1 MIGYYPALTSIVLLT
16 TTFGIF
22 QLWQARSNAA
32 SASSPLA
39 RHAAINGLRAFLA
52 INVAVSHLL
61 RTHKAIETGE
71 WEGVIGYFESFP
83 LFFMITGFV
92 FWEKVLQTGTTTDW
106 LRLYMGRLFRIGPMY
121 LFVVGIMLLVVFAR
135 TGFTLH
141 EPASSVAYQVLC
153 WLGVGIIDVPHM
165 VNGHPRAD
173 LILAGVT
180 WTLRWEWLFYAC
192 LPVLA
197 LLSGKKT
204 RVLFPLLG
212 LTACLLVA
220 ALTSHKTVPM
230 FASLYL
236 VGMSAASLHHTG
248 HRLHLG
254 NRVTS
259 PAALSLLAAMFA
271 APHAFEALSPM
282 SVAFYSLFFYLISS
296 GTTLFGL
303 LTSRAARMLGQVSYS
318 IYLAQGLFLTLFF
331 SIPAIRSFA
340 FTGLPAFWLVGLAY
354 VLLLCAS
361 ASLSYRFI
369 EAPCISFGKTLYI
382 STHLPGRPRQPEI
395 DCDASRRHEELR
407 GEHNRLSRAT
417 RSKS

>member
-1 MIGYYPALTSIVLLT
+1 MIGYSPALISITLLT

-22 QLWQARSNAA
+22 QLWQARPNAA
-32 SASSPLA
+32 PASSPLA
-39 RHAAINGLRAFLA
+39 RNAEINGLRAFLA

-61 RTHKAIETGE
+61 RTHRAIETGE

-83 LFFMITGFV
+83 LFFMITGFI
-92 FWEKVLQTGTTTDW
+92 FWEKVLKTGTKTDW
-106 LRLYMGRLFRIGPMY
+106 LKLYISRLFRIAPMY
-121 LFVVGIMLLVVFAR
+121 LFVVGIMLFVVFAR

-141 EPASSVAYQVLC
+141 ESASSVAYQVLC
-153 WLGVGIIDVPHM
+153 WLGLGIVDVPHT

-180 WTLRWEWLFYAC
+180 WTLRWEWFFYAS

-204 RVLFPLLG
+204 RVLFPLLS
-212 LTACLLVA
+212 LAACLLVT

-254 NRVTS
+254 DRVTS
-259 PAALSLLAAMFA
+259 PAALFLLAVMFA
-271 APHAFEALSPM
+271 APHAFEALSPI
-282 SVAFYSLFFYLISS
+282 SVAFYALFFYLICS
-296 GTTLFGL
+296 GSTLFGL

-318 IYLAQGLFLTLFF
+318 IYLAQGLFLTLLF
-331 SIPAIRSFA
+331 SIPAVRSFA
-340 FTGLPAFWLVGLAY
+340 FAGVPAFWLVGLAY
-354 VLLLCAS
+354 LVLLCAS
-361 ASLSYRFI
+361 ASFSYRYI
-369 EAPCISFGKTLYI
+369 EAPCISLGRTL
-382 STHLPGRPRQPEI
+382 HLSAPTGMP
-395 DCDASRRHEELR
+395 ASA
-407 GEHNRLSRAT
+407 GD
-417 RSKS
+417 